1 MGFFNAIGLIA
12 LIGVPVI
19 IILHMLK
26 RKQKDVIIPST
37 YLWERAADTSVQSKP
52 WQKLKKSLP
61 LILQLTA
68 AALLGLAVARPYI
81 SAFGTAYNYVVVI
94 DASSS
99 MSASDMGGTRLDY
112 SRERAEKLINSASAL
127 SKITIIEASQ
137 SPYVVY
143 GPDTD
148 KSAAVSALR
157 GISAT
162 GGGIDMETLESII
175 ASETVKT
182 DGGIYIFTDSEAG
195 FDGLDANIFYA
206 GKETSNCAVTLASA
220 SEGSILA
227 NVRNYGEAEETRTVT
242 VYNGNMALAVSD
254 ITIPP
259 GSERS
264 VIFKDIYQGSGEF
277 SVVIT
282 PNDILE
288 ADDTYYLAVNE
299 ASAAKVLLVTDGNTF
314 LENAFG
320 LIEGAEVYKMTS
332 DTMETADLTGYDL
345 YVFDGVVPDV
355 MPSDGGLFIIDPP
368 QGNTY
373 ISTGE
378 TRELNCYSEGVS
390 SLGGGDSLSFIIS
403 EAKNVEIP
411 SWAATECSADG
422 VPLIMRG
429 ENGMQKVCIFSFD
442 IHDSDLPLLKE
453 FPVMIYNLS
462 EWFMPG
468 RIGNGTATKCG
479 DLLNVE
485 ASADAAEIIVEDP
498 SGNKRTVAPPF
509 PAAEYRDTFEPGF
522 YRVTSTDSGGDVTES
537 VLAVN
542 TLTDGESDL
551 SALYGQDREG
561 TAGKASKGGAALS
574 GILTILAVLALLA
587 EWWVKYY
594 GNRRR

>member
-112 SRERAEKLINSASAL
+112 SRERAEKLINSL
-127 SKITIIEASQ
+127 KDKMD
-137 SPYVVY
+137 VVY

-175 ASETVKT
+175 ASEAVKT

-264 VIFKDIYQGSGEF
+264 VIY
-277 SVVIT
+277 
-282 PNDILE
+282 
-288 ADDTYYLAVNE
+288 
-299 ASAAKVLLVTDGNTF
+299 
-314 LENAFG
+314 
-320 LIEGAEVYKMTS
+320 
-332 DTMETADLTGYDL
+332 
-345 YVFDGVVPDV
+345 
-355 MPSDGGLFIIDPP
+355 
-368 QGNTY
+368 
-373 ISTGE
+373 
-378 TRELNCYSEGVS
+378 
-390 SLGGGDSLSFIIS
+390 
-403 EAKNVEIP
+403 
-411 SWAATECSADG
+411 
-422 VPLIMRG
+422 
-429 ENGMQKVCIFSFD
+429 
-442 IHDSDLPLLKE
+442 
-453 FPVMIYNLS
+453 LS
-462 EWFMPG
+462 ERRVLP
-468 RIGNGTATKCG
+468 
-479 DLLNVE
+479 
-485 ASADAAEIIVEDP
+485 DAV
-498 SGNKRTVAPPF
+498 
-509 PAAEYRDTFEPGF
+509 
-522 YRVTSTDSGGDVTES
+522 
-537 VLAVN
+537 
-542 TLTDGESDL
+542 
-551 SALYGQDREG
+551 
-561 TAGKASKGGAALS
+561 
-574 GILTILAVLALLA
+574 
-587 EWWVKYY
+587 
-594 GNRRR
+594 